1 VLNSTQL
8 FEILAVLIAIL
19 AFEWLVLSL
28 NWLKVKIPREV
39 LEEERKR
46 KERRKYN
53 WTIKIE
59 KPEDNLLERLGQLL
73 LDMRF
78 AQYDNKFYSNDSIV
92 IFENENE
99 ELKIIVFSSSP
110 LKIANL
116 AGKIEMEAL
125 KCSIKS

>member
-1 VLNSTQL
+1 MLNSTQL
-8 FEILAVLIAIL
+8 FEILVVLIAIL

-28 NWLKVKIPREV
+28 NWSKVKIPREV

-46 KERRKYN
+46 KERRKYS

-59 KPEDNLLERLGQLL
+59 ELEDSLLERLGRLL
-73 LDMRF
+73 LDMGF
-78 AQYDNKFYSNDSIV
+78 TQYGSKFYSNDSIV
-92 IFENENE
+92 IFENESE

>member
-1 VLNSTQL
+1 MLNSTQL

-46 KERRKYN
+46 KERRKYS

-59 KPEDNLLERLGQLL
+59 EPEDSLLERLGRLL
-73 LDMRF
+73 LNMGF
-78 AQYDNKFYSNDSIV
+78 TQYGSKFYSNDSIV
-92 IFENENE
+92 IFENESE

>member
-1 VLNSTQL
+1 MLNSTQL
-8 FEILAVLIAIL
+8 FEILVVLIAIL

-46 KERRKYN
+46 KERRKYS

-59 KPEDNLLERLGQLL
+59 ELEDSLLERLGRLL
-73 LDMRF
+73 LDMGF
-78 AQYDNKFYSNDSIV
+78 TQYGSKFYSNDSIV
-92 IFENENE
+92 IFENESE

>member
-1 VLNSTQL
+1 MLNSTPL
-8 FEILAVLIAIL
+8 FEILVVLIAIL

-46 KERRKYN
+46 KERRKYS

-59 KPEDNLLERLGQLL
+59 ELEDSLLERLGRLL
-73 LDMRF
+73 LDMGF
-78 AQYDNKFYSNDSIV
+78 TQYGSKFYSNDSIV
-92 IFENENE
+92 IFENESE
-99 ELKIIVFSSSP
+99 ELKIIVFSSFP

-116 AGKIEMEAL
+116 AGKIEMEVL

>member
-1 VLNSTQL
+1 VLNSTPL

-28 NWLKVKIPREV
+28 NWSKVKIPRKV
-39 LEEERKR
+39 LEKERKR

-59 KPEDNLLERLGQLL
+59 ELEDSLLERLGRLL

-78 AQYDNKFYSNDSIV
+78 TQYGSKFYSNDSIV
-92 IFENENE
+92 IFENESE

>member
-1 VLNSTQL
+1 M
-8 FEILAVLIAIL
+8 A
-19 AFEWLVLSL
+19 
-28 NWLKVKIPREV
+28 KIKNPKKV

-59 KPEDNLLERLGQLL
+59 KPEDNLLERLGRLL

-78 AQYDNKFYSNDSIV
+78 TQYGSKFYSNDSIV
-92 IFENENE
+92 IFENESE

>member
-1 VLNSTQL
+1 MLNSTPL

-28 NWLKVKIPREV
+28 NWSKVKIPRKV
-39 LEEERKR
+39 LEKERKR

-59 KPEDNLLERLGQLL
+59 ELEDSLLERLGRLL

-78 AQYDNKFYSNDSIV
+78 TQYGSKFYSNDSIV
-92 IFENENE
+92 IFENESE

>member
-1 VLNSTQL
+1 MLNSTPL

-28 NWLKVKIPREV
+28 NWSKVKIPRKV
-39 LEEERKR
+39 LEKERKR

-59 KPEDNLLERLGQLL
+59 ELEDSLLERLGRLL

-78 AQYDNKFYSNDSIV
+78 TQYSSKFYSNDSIV
-92 IFENENE
+92 IFENESE

>member
-1 VLNSTQL
+1 MLNSTQL

-46 KERRKYN
+46 KERRKYS

-59 KPEDNLLERLGQLL
+59 ELEDSLLERLGRLL
-73 LDMRF
+73 LDMGF
-78 AQYDNKFYSNDSIV
+78 TQYGSKFYSNDSIV
-92 IFENENE
+92 IFENESE

>member
-1 VLNSTQL
+1 VLNSTPL

-28 NWLKVKIPREV
+28 NWLKVKIPRKV

-46 KERRKYN
+46 KERRKYS

-59 KPEDNLLERLGQLL
+59 ELEDSLLERLGRLL

-78 AQYDNKFYSNDSIV
+78 TQYGSKFYSNDSIV
-92 IFENENE
+92 IFENESE

>member
-28 NWLKVKIPREV
+28 NWLKVKIPKEI

-46 KERRKYN
+46 KERRKYS

-59 KPEDNLLERLGQLL
+59 ELEDSLLERLGRLL
-73 LDMRF
+73 LDMGF
-78 AQYDNKFYSNDSIV
+78 TQYGSKFYSNDSIV
-92 IFENENE
+92 IFENESE

>member
-1 VLNSTQL
+1 MLNSTLL
-8 FEILAVLIAIL
+8 FEILVVLIAIL

-28 NWLKVKIPREV
+28 NWSKVKIPREV

-46 KERRKYN
+46 KERRKYS

-59 KPEDNLLERLGQLL
+59 ELEDSLLERLGRLL
-73 LDMRF
+73 LDMGF
-78 AQYDNKFYSNDSIV
+78 TQYGSKFYSNDSIV
-92 IFENENE
+92 IFENESE
-99 ELKIIVFSSSP
+99 ELKIIVFSSSL

>member
-1 VLNSTQL
+1 MLNSTQL
-8 FEILAVLIAIL
+8 FEILAALIAIL

-28 NWLKVKIPREV
+28 NWSKVKIPREV

-46 KERRKYN
+46 KEKRKYS

-59 KPEDNLLERLGQLL
+59 ELEDSLLERLGRLL
-73 LDMRF
+73 LDMGF
-78 AQYDNKFYSNDSIV
+78 TQYGSKFYSNDSIV
-92 IFENENE
+92 IFENESE

>member
-1 VLNSTQL
+1 MLNSTQL

-28 NWLKVKIPREV
+28 NWLKVKIPREI

-59 KPEDNLLERLGQLL
+59 KPEDNLLERLGRLL

-78 AQYDNKFYSNDSIV
+78 TQYGSKFYSNDSIV
-92 IFENENE
+92 IFENESE

>member
-1 VLNSTQL
+1 MLNSTQL

-28 NWLKVKIPREV
+28 NWLKVKIPKEV
-39 LEEERKR
+39 LEKERKR
-46 KERRKYN
+46 KERKKYN

-59 KPEDNLLERLGQLL
+59 KPEDNLLERLGRLL

-78 AQYDNKFYSNDSIV
+78 TQYGNKFYSNDSIV
-92 IFENENE
+92 IFENESE

>member
-1 VLNSTQL
+1 MLNSTQL

-28 NWLKVKIPREV
+28 KWSKVKIPREI

-46 KERRKYN
+46 KKRRKYS

-59 KPEDNLLERLGQLL
+59 KPEDNLLEHLGQLL

-78 AQYDNKFYSNDSIV
+78 TQYGSKFYSNDSIV
-92 IFENENE
+92 IFENESE

>member
-1 VLNSTQL
+1 MLNSTPL
-8 FEILAVLIAIL
+8 FEIVALLIAIL

-28 NWLKVKIPREV
+28 NWSKVKIPREV

-46 KERRKYN
+46 KKRRKYN

-59 KPEDNLLERLGQLL
+59 GPEDSLQERLGRLL
-73 LDMRF
+73 LDMGF
-78 AQYDNKFYSNDSIV
+78 AQYGNKFYSNDSIV

-99 ELKIIVFSSSP
+99 GLKIIVFSNFP

>member
-1 VLNSTQL
+1 MLNSTQL
-8 FEILAVLIAIL
+8 FEILAVLITIL
-19 AFEWLVLSL
+19 VFEWLVLSL
-28 NWLKVKIPREV
+28 NWSKVKIPREV

-46 KERRKYN
+46 KERRKYS

-59 KPEDNLLERLGQLL
+59 ELEDSLLERLGRLL

-78 AQYDNKFYSNDSIV
+78 TQYSSKFYSNDSIV
-92 IFENENE
+92 IFENESE
-99 ELKIIVFSSSP
+99 ELKIIVFSNSP

>member
-1 VLNSTQL
+1 VLNSTPL

-46 KERRKYN
+46 KERRKYS

-59 KPEDNLLERLGQLL
+59 KPEDNLLERLGRLL

-78 AQYDNKFYSNDSIV
+78 TQYSSKFYSNDSIV
-92 IFENENE
+92 IFENESE

>member
-28 NWLKVKIPREV
+28 NWLKVKIPKEV

-46 KERRKYN
+46 KERRKYS

-59 KPEDNLLERLGQLL
+59 ELEDSLLERLGRLL
-73 LDMRF
+73 LDMGF
-78 AQYDNKFYSNDSIV
+78 TQYGSKFYSNDSIV
-92 IFENENE
+92 IFENESE

>member
-28 NWLKVKIPREV
+28 NWLKVKIPREI

-59 KPEDNLLERLGQLL
+59 KPEDNLLEHLGQLL

-78 AQYDNKFYSNDSIV
+78 TQYGSKFYSNDSIV
-92 IFENENE
+92 IFENESE

>member
-8 FEILAVLIAIL
+8 FEILAALIAIL

-28 NWLKVKIPREV
+28 NWSKVKIPREV

-46 KERRKYN
+46 KEKRKYS

-59 KPEDNLLERLGQLL
+59 ELEDSLLERLGRLL
-73 LDMRF
+73 LDMGF
-78 AQYDNKFYSNDSIV
+78 TQYGSKFYSNDSIV
-92 IFENENE
+92 IFENESE

>member
-1 VLNSTQL
+1 MLNSTQL

-28 NWLKVKIPREV
+28 NWLKVKIPKEV

-46 KERRKYN
+46 KERRKYS

-59 KPEDNLLERLGQLL
+59 ELEDSLLERLGRLL
-73 LDMRF
+73 LDMGF
-78 AQYDNKFYSNDSIV
+78 TQYGSKFYSNDSIV
-92 IFENENE
+92 IFENESE

>member
-1 VLNSTQL
+1 MLNSTQL

-28 NWLKVKIPREV
+28 NWSKVKIPREV

-46 KERRKYN
+46 KERRKYS

-59 KPEDNLLERLGQLL
+59 ELEDSLLERLGRLL
-73 LDMRF
+73 LDMGF
-78 AQYDNKFYSNDSIV
+78 TQYGSKFYSNDSIV
-92 IFENENE
+92 IFENESE